1 VSFFKHKV
9 LFRCDAADIPE
20 IGTGHLYRCLVIAQL
35 LKGKFRLKNKDIAF
49 LVKSKNH
56 YKKSLKILSFYK
68 FKVIKIKDSKLKP
81 NSIEEANY
89 LLKHPSKLLI
99 LDRLGKSNLD
109 FFNLIKNSFKK
120 KVIID
125 DSSKIRRYFDLSLNP
140 LIQNVVKFKNSYIG
154 FNYLILPTLF
164 IKKKFRVSKNNI
176 FLFFGGYDKKN
187 ITINVIKILNTI
199 PYKINMF
206 VQNNLKKKIKEISSK
221 NNIFFFNHKN
231 YLSTIRSSNIAIT
244 AGGMGLFDALYLNK
258 KILCIPQYKHQEI
271 NAKRVYAKKAIN
283 LIKIEDKNFKNKFR
297 KLFLK
302 IYKSKMKEK
311 KLANIQKKIIDLSKL
326 RKTSKLIF
334 SLYEKSKY

>member
-1 VSFFKHKV
+1 VNFFKHKV

-20 IGTGHLYRCLVIAQL
+20 IGTGHLYRCLTIARL
-35 LKGKFRLKNKDIAF
+35 LKKKFRLKNKDIAF

-68 FKVIKIKDSKLKP
+68 FKVIKIKNSKLKP
-81 NSIEEANY
+81 NSIGEAKY
-89 LLKHPSKLLI
+89 LLKHPSKLLV
-99 LDRLGKSNLD
+99 LDRLGKSNLI

-125 DSSKIRRYFDLSLNP
+125 DSSKIRKYFDLSLNP
-140 LIQNVVKFKNSYIG
+140 LIQNVSKFRNSCIG
-154 FNYLILPTLF
+154 FNYLIIPTLF
-164 IKKKFRVSKNNI
+164 IKKKIKIVKKNI

-187 ITINVIKILNTI
+187 IAISVIKRLNTI
-199 PYKINMF
+199 PFKLNIF
-206 VQNNLKKKIKEISSK
+206 VQTNLRKKIKNISLK

-231 YLSTIRSSNIAIT
+231 YLTTLRSSNIAIT

-258 KILCIPQYKHQEI
+258 KIICIPQYNHQEI
-271 NAKRVYAKKAIN
+271 NAKRISIKKAIN
-283 LIKIEDKNFKNKFR
+283 LIKIEDKNFNNKFNE
-297 KLFLK
+297 LFLR

-311 KLANIQKKIIDLSKL
+311 RLVIIQKKIVDISKL

-334 SLYEKSKY
+334 NLYEKFKY